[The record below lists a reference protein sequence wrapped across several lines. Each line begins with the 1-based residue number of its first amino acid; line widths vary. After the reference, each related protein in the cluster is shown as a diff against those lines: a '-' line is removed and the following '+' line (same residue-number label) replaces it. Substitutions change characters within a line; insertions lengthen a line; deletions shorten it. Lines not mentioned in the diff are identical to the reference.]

1 MIVPE
6 VVFYISLAAW
16 VLYWWF
22 ITSITKKIGIVV
34 VPLTL
39 VFGCYIYAIQ
49 MDNLD
54 QQAHIGWEQTI
65 FFAFVIVVMWAG
77 KLVMRKLSE

>member
-1 MIVPE
+1 MIVPD
-6 VVFYISLAAW
+6 VVFYISLTAW

-39 VFGCYIYAIQ
+39 AFGFYIYEIQ
-49 MDNLD
+49 MDNSD
-54 QQAHIGWEQTI
+54 QQVHIGWEQTL

-77 KLVMRKLSE
+77 KFVMRKLSE

>member
-1 MIVPE
+1 
-6 VVFYISLAAW
+6 

-39 VFGCYIYAIQ
+39 ALILHLRNSD
-49 MDNLD
+49 DNSD
-54 QQAHIGWEQTI
+54 QQVHIGWEQTL
-65 FFAFVIVVMWAG
+65 FAFN
-77 KLVMRKLSE
+77 